1 MALARSL
8 ADSRGSERAGEVPG
22 LRRARTLRAA
32 RRVGTCELTLILA
45 LDS

>member
-1 MALARSL
+1 MTQVL
-8 ADSRGSERAGEVPG
+8 SERAGEVRG

-32 RRVGTCELTLILA
+32 RRAGTRALTLILA